1 MVCIGWT
8 SRGLRGTAGVNK
20 RSTGL
25 PEFYCTGERTMQL
38 ERYLIEHCAPTLASL
53 KAGSL
58 ICLKETVEGE
68 LDRQIHTWNA
78 RLREK
83 GLVLMALR
91 RRPEGVLVYLYRTSH
106 LKRDLQKPGVAQ
118 FLREY
123 GYLSLDVPAA
133 LERLMQ
139 RLEIGSAFPHEIG
152 LFLGYPLGDV
162 VGFIQNEGKNCK
174 CTGCWKVYCDEH
186 KARELFARFD
196 QCREIYGK
204 LWAQG
209 KSIWQLT
216 VAA

>member
-1 MVCIGWT
+1 M
-8 SRGLRGTAGVNK
+8 
-20 RSTGL
+20 
-25 PEFYCTGERTMQL
+25 
-38 ERYLIEHCAPTLASL
+38 
-53 KAGSL
+53 
-58 ICLKETVEGE
+58 
-68 LDRQIHTWNA
+68 
-78 RLREK
+78 
-83 GLVLMALR
+83 
-91 RRPEGVLVYLYRTSH
+91 
-106 LKRDLQKPGVAQ
+106 
-118 FLREY
+118 
-123 GYLSLDVPAA
+123 PAA

-174 CTGCWKVYCDEH
+174 CAGCWKVYCDEH